1 MTLSEQTEFGWPK
14 ASDAEEPRSI
24 VLILKKTQGSVWSEA
39 GQTQLCP
46 TLAWLTNKYG
56 AGQYELRLKQGK
68 RTLCMTLAD
77 CRIPAP
83 ARVIDL
89 LPVQRRF

>member
-1 MTLSEQTEFGWPK
+1 MTSSEQTEFRWPS
-14 ASDAEEPRSI
+14 APESEEPRSI

-39 GQTQLCP
+39 GQTRLCP

-77 CRIPAP
+77 CRATAP
-83 ARVIDL
+83 AV
-89 LPVQRRF
+89 